1 MGLDAIK
8 RKGAAMGKQ
17 TAQIIKVNKYENPQM
32 ALNLISHICTASTD
46 LELTPCF
53 QPVYDLLNKQM
64 KPDLDNYDLL
74 NSDLIDDCFWKVI
87 ALEDELVSTMSS
99 SLKIAVAGGYSAG
112 KSSLLNYLT
121 GIGDLLPTGVEPV
134 SVVNTYLNCVFSPNK
149 RLVIRGE
156 NLKDEL
162 VLLNDEVLACIQHS
176 SKSKTYIANVL
187 KKIVIDVSV
196 RDKYLDGIT
205 FVDTPG
211 YNNAVGQN
219 ESDRE
224 KAIEAMEKCDAI
236 FWCIDVES
244 GTITKN
250 DLEMLKKVQDKPIV
264 ILYTKMD
271 KKDVGAVRKI
281 IQDTEKLCAKEFD
294 RDKFLLA
301 ILSFSCVTRQ
311 LYATSNTTFSQ
322 IIQAVKTKSGSTMS
336 LLSRYSGEIEKL
348 LMKEINASNEMIKDY
363 EAERLELVDEKQ
375 KQRERYQDKKD
386 ANSASKEAVEE
397 VILSNYDEI
406 MDCADKRMDYF
417 QKALKGWREALDRE
431 AEWTDKVGFFS
442 DASDLSRRFAYANYE
457 FKKLSNS
464 QAGSQANNQD
474 YNEESRTKL
483 YNEICTLYDASL
495 EKEKKELEGIEDK
508 YQTSIEGRKKE
519 EALVKLLGKYR
530 FQLVATLKD
539 SYNRAVKAVKQH
551 QEKLQQIER
560 EQDMNIFSAIS
571 GDDYGRFLS
580 CFSQGVD
587 LSICNNG
594 GFSPLTWA
602 VRSGNN
608 EMVKFFITHDADL
621 SMKDKRGYNA
631 LETAVMCHYQDIC
644 EMLIEADRSLVY
656 ESQPLVK
663 LAGMNTFTK
672 WIAQYQ

>member
-281 IQDTEKLCAKEFD
+281 IQDTEKLCAKEFNK
-294 RDKFLLA
+294 DKFPLA

-322 IIQAVKTKSGSTMS
+322 IIQALKTKSGSTMS

>member
-294 RDKFLLA
+294 RDKFPLA

-336 LLSRYSGEIEKL
+336 LLSRYSGEIERL
-348 LMKEINASNEMIKDY
+348 LMDEINASNEMIKKY
-363 EAERLELVDEKQ
+363 EAKRLELVDEKQ

>member
-176 SKSKTYIANVL
+176 SKSKTYIKDVL

-196 RDKYLDGIT
+196 RDKYLDGVT

-211 YNNAVGQN
+211 YNNAVGQD
-219 ESDRE
+219 ESD
-224 KAIEAMEKCDAI
+224 KKTADDAMEKCDAI

-281 IQDTEKLCAKEFD
+281 IQNTEKLCAKEFNK
-294 RDKFLLA
+294 DKFPLA

-336 LLSRYSGEIEKL
+336 LLSRYSGEIERL
-348 LMKEINASNEMIKDY
+348 LMDEINASNEMIKDY
-363 EAERLELVDEKQ
+363 EAKRLELVNDKQ
-375 KQRERYQDKKD
+375 EWRKYYQDKKD
-386 ANSASKEAVEE
+386 ENSASKGAVEE
-397 VILSNYDEI
+397 VILSNYNEI
-406 MDCADKRMDYF
+406 MGCADKRMDYF
-417 QKALKGWREALDRE
+417 QKALEGWGEALDRE
-431 AEWTDKVGFFS
+431 AEWADKVGFFS
-442 DASDLSRRFAYANYE
+442 DASDLSRRYSSAIDKFN
-457 FKKLSNS
+457 KLCNS
-464 QAGSQANNQD
+464 QANYQYYD
-474 YNEESRTKL
+474 EEFRTEL
-483 YNEICTLYDASL
+483 YNEICTLYDDSL
-495 EKEKKELEGIEDK
+495 NKYKDVLKEFEDV

-519 EALVKLLGKYR
+519 EELVKLLGKYR

-551 QEKLQQIER
+551 QEELQQIER

-587 LSICNNG
+587 LSVCNNG

-631 LETAVMCHYQDIC
+631 LETAAMCHYQDIC

-663 LAGMNTFTK
+663 LADMNTFTK

>member
-17 TAQIIKVNKYENPQM
+17 AAQIIKVNKYENPQM
-32 ALNLISHICTASTD
+32 ALNLISHICTASTK
-46 LELTPCF
+46 LKLRPCF
-53 QPVYDLLNKQM
+53 QPVYDLLCDQM
-64 KPDLDNYDLL
+64 KPDLKKYNLKKH
-74 NSDLIDDCFWKVI
+74 NLIDVCNEKVI

-176 SKSKTYIANVL
+176 SKSKTSIKCVL
-187 KKIVIDVSV
+187 NKIVIDVSV

-211 YNNAVGQN
+211 YNNAVGQD
-219 ESDRE
+219 ED
-224 KAIEAMEKCDAI
+224 KKTADEAMKKCDAI

-294 RDKFLLA
+294 RDKFPLA

-336 LLSRYSGEIEKL
+336 LLSRYSGEIERL
-348 LMKEINASNEMIKDY
+348 LMDEINASNEMIKNY
-363 EAERLELVDEKQ
+363 EAKRLELVNDKQ
-375 KQRERYQDKKD
+375 EWRKYYQDKKD
-386 ANSASKEAVEE
+386 ENSASKGAVEE
-397 VILSNYDEI
+397 VILSNYNEI
-406 MDCADKRMDYF
+406 MGCADKRMDYF
-417 QKALKGWREALDRE
+417 LKALNGWCEALNRE
-431 AEWTDKVGFFS
+431 TEWADKVGFFS
-442 DASDLSRRFAYANYE
+442 DASDLSRRHSSAIDKYN
-457 FKKLSNS
+457 KLCNS
-464 QAGSQANNQD
+464 QANYQYYD
-474 YNEESRTKL
+474 EEFRTER
-483 YNEICTLYDASL
+483 YNEICTLYDDSL
-495 EKEKKELEGIEDK
+495 DKYKDVLKEIEDD

-519 EALVKLLGKYR
+519 EELVKLLGKYR

-587 LSICNNG
+587 LSVCNNG

-663 LAGMNTFTK
+663 LADMNTLTK

>member
-32 ALNLISHICTASTD
+32 ALNLISHICTASTK
-46 LELTPCF
+46 LKLTPCF
-53 QPVYDLLNKQM
+53 QPVYDLLCNQM
-64 KPDLDNYDLL
+64 ELDLKKYNLKKH
-74 NSDLIDDCFWKVI
+74 NLIDVCNKKVI

-176 SKSKTYIANVL
+176 SKSKTSIKDVL

-196 RDKYLDGIT
+196 RDKYLDGVT

-211 YNNAVGQN
+211 YNNAVGQD
-219 ESDRE
+219 ESD
-224 KAIEAMEKCDAI
+224 KKTADDAMEKCDAI

-281 IQDTEKLCAKEFD
+281 IQDTERLCAKEFD
-294 RDKFLLA
+294 KDKFRLA

-311 LYATSNTTFSQ
+311 LYATFNTTFSQ
-322 IIQAVKTKSGSTMS
+322 IIQELKTKSGSTMS
-336 LLSRYSGEIEKL
+336 LLSRYSGEIERL
-348 LMKEINASNEMIKDY
+348 LMDEINASNERIKKY
-363 EAERLELVDEKQ
+363 EATRLELVDEKQ
-375 KQRERYQDKKD
+375 KQRKCYQDVKD
-386 ANSASKEAVEE
+386 DSSSGKEKLKE

-406 MDCADKRMDYF
+406 MGCADKRMDYF
-417 QKALKGWREALDRE
+417 LKALNGWCEALNRE
-431 AEWTDKVGFFS
+431 TEWADKVGFFS
-442 DASDLSRRFAYANYE
+442 DASDLSRRHSSAIDKYNR
-457 FKKLSNS
+457 LCNS
-464 QAGSQANNQD
+464 QANYQYYD
-474 YNEESRTKL
+474 EEFRTEV
-483 YNEICTLYDASL
+483 YDEICTLYDAIV
-495 EKEKKELEGIEDK
+495 ERKKEKLEGIEDK

-519 EALVKLLGKYR
+519 EELVKLLGKYR

-587 LSICNNG
+587 LSVCNNG

-663 LAGMNTFTK
+663 LADMNTFTK

>member
-294 RDKFLLA
+294 RDKFPLA

>member
-294 RDKFLLA
+294 RDKFPWA

>member
-32 ALNLISHICTASTD
+32 ALNLISHICTASTK
-46 LELTPCF
+46 LKLTPCF
-53 QPVYDLLNKQM
+53 QPVYDLLCNQM
-64 KPDLDNYDLL
+64 EPDLKKYNLKKH
-74 NSDLIDDCFWKVI
+74 NLIDVCNKKVI

-176 SKSKTYIANVL
+176 SKSKTSIKDVL

-196 RDKYLDGIT
+196 RDKYLDGVT

-211 YNNAVGQN
+211 YNNAVGQD
-219 ESDRE
+219 ESD
-224 KAIEAMEKCDAI
+224 KKTADDAMEKCDAI

-294 RDKFLLA
+294 KVKA

-311 LYATSNTTFSQ
+311 LYATFNTTFSQ
-322 IIQAVKTKSGSTMS
+322 IIQELKTKSGSTMS
-336 LLSRYSGEIEKL
+336 LLSRYSGEIERL
-348 LMKEINASNEMIKDY
+348 LMDEINASNERIKKY
-363 EAERLELVDEKQ
+363 EATRLKLVDEKQ
-375 KQRERYQDKKD
+375 KQRECYQGVKD
-386 ANSASKEAVEE
+386 ESSSGKEILKE

-406 MDCADKRMDYF
+406 MGCADKRMDYF
-417 QKALKGWREALDRE
+417 LKALNGWCEALNRE
-431 AEWTDKVGFFS
+431 TEWADKVGFFS
-442 DASDLSRRFAYANYE
+442 DASDLSRRHSSAIDKYN
-457 FKKLSNS
+457 KLCNS
-464 QAGSQANNQD
+464 QANYQYYD
-474 YNEESRTKL
+474 EEFRTEV
-483 YNEICTLYDASL
+483 YDEICTLYDAIV
-495 EKEKKELEGIEDK
+495 ERKKEKLEGIEDK

-519 EALVKLLGKYR
+519 EELVKLLGKYR

-587 LSICNNG
+587 LSVCNNG

>member
-32 ALNLISHICTASTD
+32 ALNLISHICTASTK
-46 LELTPCF
+46 LKLTPCF
-53 QPVYDLLNKQM
+53 QPVYDLLCNQM
-64 KPDLDNYDLL
+64 EPDLKKYNLKKH
-74 NSDLIDDCFWKVI
+74 NLIDVCNKKVI

-176 SKSKTYIANVL
+176 SKSKTSIKDVL

-196 RDKYLDGIT
+196 RDKYLDGVT

-211 YNNAVGQN
+211 YNNAVGQD
-219 ESDRE
+219 ESD
-224 KAIEAMEKCDAI
+224 KKTADDAMEKCDAI

-294 RDKFLLA
+294 KNKFPWA

-322 IIQAVKTKSGSTMS
+322 IIQALKTKSGSTMS
-336 LLSRYSGEIEKL
+336 LLSRYSGEIERL
-348 LMKEINASNEMIKDY
+348 LMDEINASNERIKKY
-363 EAERLELVDEKQ
+363 EATRLKLVDEKQ
-375 KQRERYQDKKD
+375 KQRECYQDVKD
-386 ANSASKEAVEE
+386 ESSSGKETLKE

-406 MDCADKRMDYF
+406 MGCADKRMDYF
-417 QKALKGWREALDRE
+417 LKALNGWCEALNRE
-431 AEWTDKVGFFS
+431 TEWADKVGFFS
-442 DASDLSRRFAYANYE
+442 DASDLSRRYSSAIDKYN
-457 FKKLSNS
+457 KLCNS
-464 QAGSQANNQD
+464 QANYQYYD
-474 YNEESRTKL
+474 EEFRTEV
-483 YNEICTLYDASL
+483 YDEICTLYDAIV
-495 EKEKKELEGIEDK
+495 ERKKEKLEGIEDK

-519 EALVKLLGKYR
+519 EELVKLLGKYR

-587 LSICNNG
+587 LSVCNNG

-663 LAGMNTFTK
+663 LADMNTFTK

>member
-1 MGLDAIK
+1 
-8 RKGAAMGKQ
+8 MGKQ

-294 RDKFLLA
+294 RDKFPLA

>member
-1 MGLDAIK
+1 
-8 RKGAAMGKQ
+8 MGKQ

-32 ALNLISHICTASTD
+32 ALNLISHICTASTK
-46 LELTPCF
+46 LKLTPCF
-53 QPVYDLLNKQM
+53 QPVYDLLCNQM
-64 KPDLDNYDLL
+64 EPDLKKYNLKKH
-74 NSDLIDDCFWKVI
+74 NLIDVCNKKVI

-176 SKSKTYIANVL
+176 SKSKTSIKDVL

-196 RDKYLDGIT
+196 RDKYLDGVT

-211 YNNAVGQN
+211 YNNAVGQD
-219 ESDRE
+219 ESD
-224 KAIEAMEKCDAI
+224 KKTADDAMEKCDAI

-250 DLEMLKKVQDKPIV
+250 DLEMLKQVQDKPIV

-294 RDKFLLA
+294 KDKFRLA

-311 LYATSNTTFSQ
+311 LYATFNKTFSQ
-322 IIQAVKTKSGSTMS
+322 IIQELKTKSGSTMS
-336 LLSRYSGEIEKL
+336 LLSRYSGEIERL
-348 LMKEINASNEMIKDY
+348 LMDEINASNERIKKY
-363 EAERLELVDEKQ
+363 EATRLELVDEKQ
-375 KQRERYQDKKD
+375 KQRECYQNVKD
-386 ANSASKEAVEE
+386 ESSSGKEILKE

-406 MDCADKRMDYF
+406 MGCADKRMDYF
-417 QKALKGWREALDRE
+417 LKALNGWCEALNRE
-431 AEWTDKVGFFS
+431 TEWADKVGFFS
-442 DASDLSRRFAYANYE
+442 DASDLSRRHSSAIDKYN
-457 FKKLSNS
+457 KLCNS
-464 QAGSQANNQD
+464 QANYQYYD
-474 YNEESRTKL
+474 EEFRTEV
-483 YNEICTLYDASL
+483 YDEICTLYDAIV
-495 EKEKKELEGIEDK
+495 ERKKEKLEGIEDK

-519 EALVKLLGKYR
+519 EELVKLLGKYR

-587 LSICNNG
+587 LSVCNNG

-663 LAGMNTFTK
+663 LADMNTFTK

>member
-294 RDKFLLA
+294 RDKFSLA

>member
-294 RDKFLLA
+294 REKFPLA

>member
-1 MGLDAIK
+1 M
-8 RKGAAMGKQ
+8 
-17 TAQIIKVNKYENPQM
+17 
-32 ALNLISHICTASTD
+32 
-46 LELTPCF
+46 
-53 QPVYDLLNKQM
+53 
-64 KPDLDNYDLL
+64 
-74 NSDLIDDCFWKVI
+74 
-87 ALEDELVSTMSS
+87 STMSS

-294 RDKFLLA
+294 RDKFPLA

>member
-294 RDKFLLA
+294 RDKFPLA

-348 LMKEINASNEMIKDY
+348 LM
-363 EAERLELVDEKQ
+363 
-375 KQRERYQDKKD
+375 
-386 ANSASKEAVEE
+386 
-397 VILSNYDEI
+397 
-406 MDCADKRMDYF
+406 
-417 QKALKGWREALDRE
+417 
-431 AEWTDKVGFFS
+431 
-442 DASDLSRRFAYANYE
+442 
-457 FKKLSNS
+457 
-464 QAGSQANNQD
+464 
-474 YNEESRTKL
+474 
-483 YNEICTLYDASL
+483 
-495 EKEKKELEGIEDK
+495 
-508 YQTSIEGRKKE
+508 
-519 EALVKLLGKYR
+519 
-530 FQLVATLKD
+530 
-539 SYNRAVKAVKQH
+539 
-551 QEKLQQIER
+551 
-560 EQDMNIFSAIS
+560 
-571 GDDYGRFLS
+571 
-580 CFSQGVD
+580 
-587 LSICNNG
+587 
-594 GFSPLTWA
+594 
-602 VRSGNN
+602 
-608 EMVKFFITHDADL
+608 
-621 SMKDKRGYNA
+621 
-631 LETAVMCHYQDIC
+631 
-644 EMLIEADRSLVY
+644 
-656 ESQPLVK
+656 
-663 LAGMNTFTK
+663 
-672 WIAQYQ
+672 

>member
-1 MGLDAIK
+1 MGFDAIK

-176 SKSKTYIANVL
+176 SKSKTYIKDVL

-196 RDKYLDGIT
+196 RDKYLDGVT

-211 YNNAVGQN
+211 YNNAVGQD
-219 ESDRE
+219 ESD
-224 KAIEAMEKCDAI
+224 KKTADDAMEKCDAI

-281 IQDTEKLCAKEFD
+281 IQNTEKLCAKEFNK
-294 RDKFLLA
+294 DKFPLA

-322 IIQAVKTKSGSTMS
+322 IIQALKTKSGSTMS

-587 LSICNNG
+587 LSVCNNG

-663 LAGMNTFTK
+663 LADMNTFTK

>member
-32 ALNLISHICTASTD
+32 ALNLISHICTASSD
-46 LELTPCF
+46 LDLTPCF
-53 QPVYDLLNKQM
+53 QPVSNLLWNQM
-64 KPDLDNYDLL
+64 KPDLEKYDLM
-74 NSDLIDDCFWKVI
+74 NSNLITSCDWKLLDLQ
-87 ALEDELVSTMSS
+87 DELVSTMSS

-250 DLEMLKKVQDKPIV
+250 DLEMLKQVQDKPIV

-294 RDKFLLA
+294 KDKFPLA

-336 LLSRYSGEIEKL
+336 LLSRYSGEIERL
-348 LMKEINASNEMIKDY
+348 LMDEINASNEMIKNY
-363 EAERLELVDEKQ
+363 EAKRLELVNDKQ
-375 KQRERYQDKKD
+375 EWRKYYQDKKD

-483 YNEICTLYDASL
+483 YNEICTLYDDSL
-495 EKEKKELEGIEDK
+495 DKYKDVLKEIEDD

-519 EALVKLLGKYR
+519 EELVKLLGKYR

-587 LSICNNG
+587 LSVCNNG

>member
-1 MGLDAIK
+1 
-8 RKGAAMGKQ
+8 
-17 TAQIIKVNKYENPQM
+17 
-32 ALNLISHICTASTD
+32 
-46 LELTPCF
+46 
-53 QPVYDLLNKQM
+53 
-64 KPDLDNYDLL
+64 
-74 NSDLIDDCFWKVI
+74 
-87 ALEDELVSTMSS
+87 
-99 SLKIAVAGGYSAG
+99 
-112 KSSLLNYLT
+112 
-121 GIGDLLPTGVEPV
+121 
-134 SVVNTYLNCVFSPNK
+134 
-149 RLVIRGE
+149 
-156 NLKDEL
+156 
-162 VLLNDEVLACIQHS
+162 
-176 SKSKTYIANVL
+176 
-187 KKIVIDVSV
+187 
-196 RDKYLDGIT
+196 
-205 FVDTPG
+205 
-211 YNNAVGQN
+211 
-219 ESDRE
+219 
-224 KAIEAMEKCDAI
+224 
-236 FWCIDVES
+236 
-244 GTITKN
+244 
-250 DLEMLKKVQDKPIV
+250 
-264 ILYTKMD
+264 MD

-281 IQDTEKLCAKEFD
+281 IQNTEKLCAKEFNK
-294 RDKFLLA
+294 DKFPLA

-322 IIQAVKTKSGSTMS
+322 IIQALKTKSGSTMS